1 MQRKKRLKR
10 RTSLK
15 RMKAVIKET
24 QADLSVVKDLG
35 PQDLRDHRDQMDH
48 QDLMDLQE
56 LIDLQDLTFEIS
68 QRY

>member
-1 MQRKKRLKR
+1 
-10 RTSLK
+10 
-15 RMKAVIKET
+15 MKAVIKET
-24 QADLSVVKDLG
+24 QVDLSVVMDLG